1 MRVGASF
8 TTPPTARNNGT
19 MLPFARR
26 PALAVAVVLA
36 TTCCDLVNA
45 FVPSAPLR
53 LAGARPGL
61 SPVQCAGGASCLV
74 RGQRAGAG
82 GLSMALADRPSGGG
96 DNDSDAG
103 WCADGGIIDAAVPAE
118 VSQREL
124 RLCLLMHD
132 MQNAVQEER
141 FDEAARIKKEVD
153 SLRSRL
159 LRKLEA
165 KIWRQVEKMRCS
177 HQKELKSSG
186 AHTLP

>member
-1 MRVGASF
+1 
-8 TTPPTARNNGT
+8 
-19 MLPFARR
+19 
-26 PALAVAVVLA
+26 
-36 TTCCDLVNA
+36 
-45 FVPSAPLR
+45 
-53 LAGARPGL
+53 
-61 SPVQCAGGASCLV
+61 
-74 RGQRAGAG
+74 
-82 GLSMALADRPSGGG
+82 MALADRPSGGG
-96 DNDSDAG
+96 DNDNDAG

-177 HQKELKSSG
+177 HEKELKSSG
-186 AHTLP
+186 APVHARTHTTHKHAHTHCPDVRWQSGADVRWRSWRASADMPGEQRSRARSTNWPQRWQWKTTIVPLARSWHCKCFEPARTIRRGRG